1 MRLPLSRPSLNIRA
15 PGVRAHSKPGC
26 PGRTTVPS
34 AAMSASER
42 KPARALAMV
51 GRMKSNTQEK
61 RARETNLRVLAS
73 AGDTYEWSKVLLARA
88 HADGSLE
95 LLTGAWALALG
106 YGREELSRKTLGE
119 LMGSADR
126 AAALVAAILDDDGK
140 GAVQVKLR
148 CRDGKHK
155 HFHLH
160 RRHDEY
166 ECVVFLVAEETGP
179 RD

>member
-1 MRLPLSRPSLNIRA
+1 
-15 PGVRAHSKPGC
+15 
-26 PGRTTVPS
+26 
-34 AAMSASER
+34 
-42 KPARALAMV
+42 MV
-51 GRMKSNTQEK
+51 ERMKSNTQEK

-106 YGREELSRKTLGE
+106 YGREELSRKTLGD
-119 LMGSADR
+119 LMGSGER
-126 AAALVAAILDDDGK
+126 AAALIAAILDDDGT
-140 GAVQVKLR
+140 GAVKVKLR

-155 HFHLH
+155 HFDLH

-166 ECVVFLVAEETGP
+166 EQAVFLVAEESSAY
-179 RD
+179 D